1 MALHCRESKG
11 CLTVTV
17 SPEYCSIKTIA
28 ARLDCSI
35 STVESYTNR
44 GLLPQPKKRG
54 TLVRWKWSEVQEM
67 MDGLAEKDQ
76 EPQDPILRAIH
87 AS

>member
-1 MALHCRESKG
+1 MPAP
-11 CLTVTV
+11 
-17 SPEYCSIKTIA
+17 PEYCSIKTIA
-28 ARLDCSI
+28 EQLDCSV

-67 MDGLAEKDQ
+67 MDGLAEAEQ
-76 EPQDPILRAIH
+76 ELQDPILRAIH
-87 AS
+87 AR